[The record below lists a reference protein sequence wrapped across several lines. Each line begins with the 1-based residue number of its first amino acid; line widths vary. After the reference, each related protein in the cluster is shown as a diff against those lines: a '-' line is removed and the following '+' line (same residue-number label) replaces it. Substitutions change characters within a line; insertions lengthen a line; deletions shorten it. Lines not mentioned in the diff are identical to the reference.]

1 MVLLLRKTRSAEQEK
16 KKKKGACQCRG
27 HGFDPWSGKI
37 PDASGQLILC
47 PATTEP
53 KGPRART
60 RQQEKPRQW
69 EAHSPQLEKAH
80 PQQWRPSTAKN
91 KEINKINFKKRE
103 RRTST
108 DFCWVDTSSFF
119 KCYLFIYWLCCC
131 CWAGFSPVVASGGY
145 SLVAVPGRLIAVVSP
160 AVVHGF

>member
-1 MVLLLRKTRSAEQEK
+1 MRSAEQGK
-16 KKKKGACQCRG
+16 KKKKLPARRG
-27 HGFDPWSGKI
+27 HGFYPWSGKI
-37 PDASGQLILC
+37 PHASGQLILC

-53 KGPRART
+53 KGPRARAH
-60 RQQEKPRQW
+60 QQEKPQQW
-69 EAHSPQLEKAH
+69 EAHSLQLEKAH

-108 DFCWVDTSSFF
+108 DFCWVDPSSFL

-131 CWAGFSPVVASGGY
+131 CWAGFSLVVASGGY
-145 SLVAVPGRLIAVVSP
+145 SLVAVPGRLTAVVSP